1 VVNQS
6 LTSIE
11 TDLNPEH
18 FFRLNRAV
26 IVHINAINDIIF
38 HTNCSLKLILNTY
51 SETEII
57 LGRERVKDF
66 KSWID

>member
-1 VVNQS
+1 VINQS
-6 LTSIE
+6 LTNRE

-51 SETEII
+51 YETEII